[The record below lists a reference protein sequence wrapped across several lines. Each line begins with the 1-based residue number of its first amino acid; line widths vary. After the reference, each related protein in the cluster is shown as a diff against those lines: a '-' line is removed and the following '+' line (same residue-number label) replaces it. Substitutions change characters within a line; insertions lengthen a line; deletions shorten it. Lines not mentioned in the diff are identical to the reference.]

1 MSYNLVIVESPAKCN
16 KIDQFLG
23 TGYKCVASY
32 GHLQE
37 LPSLKNIDISN
48 NFKPSFTPIEKKKSQ
63 INKIKGLI
71 TQCKEVI
78 LATDDDREG
87 EGIAWHICSLFNLSF
102 EHTKRIIFHE
112 ITKTAITT
120 AVKNSTKLD
129 MNMVNAQQGRQIL
142 DLLVGFT
149 ISPVLWKNISRT
161 KIGLSAGRCQTP
173 ALRLIYDNQKDIDNS
188 PGKKVYN
195 TTGYFTDKNLPF
207 TLNHTYDNEEKM
219 GEFLEDTVDHEHI
232 LSCEKPKNSV
242 RKAPQ
247 PFITSTLQQTSSN
260 ELHISPKETMS
271 ICQKLYEGGYITY
284 MRTDSKIYSKEFII
298 KANAYIIKKF
308 GAAFEEPDKLLHSW
322 SEENKDGSP
331 KKTKKE
337 KEKTKTKSTKDGN
350 PPPQEAHEAIRPTNV
365 QVENLPVDDFS
376 SKEIRLYRLIWR
388 TTVESCMADA
398 IYKIFN
404 TKITA
409 PAGPEYRYLTEQIV
423 FPGWKLV
430 NGYEETNPIYNYLT
444 NIKKGLVICKK
455 VVCKLTM
462 KDLKTHY
469 TEAKLVQLLEQKGI
483 GRPSTFSS
491 LIEKIQDRGYVTK
504 ENIKGKTIIC
514 TDFELEN
521 DEITEIENKR
531 EFGNEKGKLVIQ
543 PIGII
548 VLEFLLK
555 IYPTLFEYEYTKTM
569 EDELDSIAKGNKQYY
584 ELCSE
589 CLSEIQKSSVE
600 VPKDN
605 KETIKI
611 DGNHVYMIG
620 KNGPVIK
627 CIDDN
632 KTIFKSVKKDID
644 IDKLRQGEYKLGDIV
659 EDTDLNK
666 KLGSYKNQDL
676 ILKKGKFGLYV
687 IWGENKK
694 SLNNIPIKESDIIL
708 DDVIPLIENT
718 NNSNMIRELSADLS
732 IRKGQYGDYIFYK
745 TEKMTKPRFHKLNGF
760 AEDYKTCEENIIKA
774 WILEIYKINIK

>member
-1 MSYNLVIVESPAKCN
+1 MTYSLVIVESPAKCD
-16 KIDQFLG
+16 KIEKILG
-23 TGYKCVASY
+23 PGYKCIASY
-32 GHLQE
+32 GHLQQ
-37 LPSLKNIDISN
+37 LSTLKDIDILN
-48 NFKPSFTPIEKKKSQ
+48 NFKPSFTPIETKKSQ

-71 TQCKEVI
+71 THCKEVI

-112 ITKTAITT
+112 ITETAITA
-120 AVKNSTKLD
+120 AVKNPITLN

-142 DLLVGFT
+142 DLLVGFN
-149 ISPVLWKNISRT
+149 ISPVLWHNITFGS
-161 KIGLSAGRCQTP
+161 KKGLSAGRCQTP
-173 ALRLIYDNQKDIDNS
+173 AVRLIYDNQKEIDNA

-207 TLNHTYDNEEKM
+207 TLNYAYDDEEKM
-219 GEFLEDTVDHEHI
+219 AEFLEDTVEHEHV
-232 LSCEKPKNSV
+232 LSCEKPKDSV

-247 PFITSTLQQTSSN
+247 PFTTSTLQQTSSN

-284 MRTDSKIYSKEFII
+284 MRTDSKVYSKEFIE
-298 KANAYIIKKF
+298 KANKHIIDKF
-308 GAAFEEPDKLLHSW
+308 GAAFEDPQILLHNW
-322 SEENKDGSP
+322 PDGETETTQSKP
-331 KKTKKE
+331 KKAKKE
-337 KEKTKTKSTKDGN
+337 KAKGKDGN

-365 QVENLPVDDFS
+365 KLENLPGDDFS
-376 SKEIRLYRLIWR
+376 SREVRLYKFIWR
-388 TTVESCMADA
+388 NTTESCMADA

-404 TKITA
+404 AKITA
-409 PAGPEYRYLTEQIV
+409 PQKHEYRYLTEQIV

-430 NGYEETNPIYNYLT
+430 NGYEETNPIYNYLS
-444 NIKKGLVICKK
+444 NIKKGVIIYKK

-469 TEAKLVQLLEQKGI
+469 TEAKLVQLLEQRGI

-491 LIEKIQDRGYVTK
+491 LVEKIQERGYVAK
-504 ENIKGKTIIC
+504 ENIKGKVITC

-543 PIGII
+543 SIGIMVI
-548 VLEFLLK
+548 EFLLK
-555 IYPTLFEYEYTKTM
+555 TYTTLFEYEYTKNM
-569 EDELDSIAKGNKQYY
+569 EDILDTIAKGEMKYY
-584 ELCSE
+584 DLCAT
-589 CLSEIQKSSVE
+589 CLQEIQKSSVE
-600 VPKDN
+600 IPKNN

-611 DGNHVYMIG
+611 DDNHIYMIG

-627 CIDDN
+627 CTYDSD
-632 KTIFKSVKKDID
+632 KATFKSVKKDID
-644 IDKLRQGEYKLGDIV
+644 LDKLRKGKYKLEDIV
-659 EDTDLNK
+659 EDTNLNK
-666 KLGSYKNQDL
+666 KLGTYKNQDL

-694 SLNNIPIKESDIIL
+694 SLNNIQISENDITL
-708 DDVIPLIENT
+708 ENVIPLIETVGNP
-718 NNSNMIRELSADLS
+718 NLVRELSTDLS

-745 TEKMTKPRFHKLNGF
+745 TKKMTKPKFHKLNGF
-760 AEDYKTCEENIIKA
+760 TEDYKTCNKDIIKD
-774 WILEIYKINIK
+774 WIKETYKISV